1 MPEPTTAA
9 TSAVLVPVAAELAK
23 RAIKEG
29 WFGRFKDIFRR
40 RHRILL
46 LGSTGVGKSNFVKS
60 LIDPLPEVIDT
71 LNRTVFP
78 RYHRLK
84 IEAQPFEFID
94 TPGQAAHAPVR
105 MKEIRRL
112 IRKKANLG
120 VISLVAYG
128 YHEYV
133 ADLASAFDSKGK
145 VNPEFLKLHRQYEC
159 EFVEAWA
166 PLLID
171 PTITKWIITLIS
183 KADLWWSSRN
193 TVLKF
198 YTNPPYTSP
207 FGGVSELMPAA
218 VPYCSVMR
226 RYFSRG
232 KISLGFD
239 DSDRQ
244 NLRAD
249 MFRILLEA
257 IGKPESHG

>member
-1 MPEPTTAA
+1 MPEPTTAT
-9 TSAVLVPVAAELAK
+9 TSALLAPVAVELAK

-29 WFGRFKDIFRR
+29 WFERFKDIFRR

-60 LIDPLPEVIDT
+60 LTDPLPEVIDT
-71 LNRTVFP
+71 LNRTAFP
-78 RYHRLK
+78 KYHRLK

-94 TPGQAAHAPVR
+94 TPGQAAHALVR
-105 MKEIRRL
+105 MREIRKL
-112 IRKKANLG
+112 IRKRANLG

-133 ADLASAFDSKGK
+133 ADLASAFDKNDK

-171 PTITKWIITLIS
+171 PAVTQWVITLIS

-193 TVLKF
+193 AVLKY
-198 YTNPPYTSP
+198 YTSPPYTSP
-207 FGGVSELMPAA
+207 FGSASELMPAA
-218 VPYCSVMR
+218 VPYCSVVR

-232 KISLGFD
+232 KLSPGFD
-239 DSDRQ
+239 DLDRQ
-244 NLRAD
+244 TLRAE